1 MTKFYTKSGACHDI
15 DDKDILL
22 NNAVLPQEFN
32 PHNVRLWIIGHEFGA
47 ICAIWA
53 NCEQDAFDEMLDA
66 GYEQFLVE
74 NPEEDQEYCYLGN
87 AGEPCNLDYAWIEPV
102 EFDLVRDYR
111 TLIAFAEARGAG
123 QSVLWS

>member
-1 MTKFYTKSGACHDI
+1 MTKFYTKSGAYHEI
-15 DDKDILL
+15 DDKDVLI

-53 NCEQDAFDEMLDA
+53 SCEQDAFDEMLDA

-74 NPEEDQEYCYLGN
+74 EHEEDREYCYLGN
-87 AGEPCNLDYAWIEPV
+87 AGEPCDLTYAWIEPV
-102 EFDLVRDYR
+102 EFDFVRDYR
-111 TLIAFAEARGAG
+111 TLIALAEARGAG

>member
-1 MTKFYTKSGACHDI
+1 MTKFYTKSGACYDI

-22 NNAVLPQEFN
+22 NNVVLPQEFN
-32 PHNVRLWIIGHEFGA
+32 PHDVRLWIIGHEFGA

-53 NCEQDAFDEMLDA
+53 SCEQDAFDEMLNA

-74 NPEEDQEYCYLGN
+74 NPEEDREYCYLGN
-87 AGEPCNLDYAWIEPV
+87 AGKPCNLDYAWIEQV
-102 EFDLVRDYR
+102 DFDFVRDYR
-111 TLIAFAEARGAG
+111 ALIALAEARGAG

>member
-15 DDKDILL
+15 DDKDVLI

-47 ICAIWA
+47 ICAVWA
-53 NCEQDAFDEMLDA
+53 SCEQDAFDEMLDT

-87 AGEPCNLDYAWIEPV
+87 AGEPCNLDYAWIETV
-102 EFDLVRDYR
+102 EFDFVRDYR
-111 TLIAFAEARGAG
+111 TLIALAEARGAG

>member
-1 MTKFYTKSGACHDI
+1 MTKFYTKSGACYDI

-22 NNAVLPQEFN
+22 NNVVLPQEFN

-53 NCEQDAFDEMLDA
+53 SCEQDAFDEMLNA
-66 GYEQFLVE
+66 GYKQFLVE
-74 NPEEDQEYCYLGN
+74 NPEEDQDYSCLGN
-87 AGEPCNLDYAWIEPV
+87 AGEPCNLDYAWIEQV
-102 EFDLVRDYR
+102 DFDFVRDYR
-111 TLIAFAEARGAG
+111 ALIALAEARGAG

>member
-22 NNAVLPQEFN
+22 NDVVLPQEFN

-53 NCEQDAFDEMLDA
+53 SCEQDAFDEMLDA

-74 NPEEDQEYCYLGN
+74 NPEEDQEYSYLGN

-102 EFDLVRDYR
+102 EFDFVRDYR
-111 TLIAFAEARGAG
+111 TLIALAEARGAG

>member
-15 DDKDILL
+15 NDKDILS
-22 NNAVLPQEFN
+22 NNVVLPQEFN

-47 ICAIWA
+47 ICAVWA
-53 NCEQDAFDEMLDA
+53 SCEQDAFDEMLDT

-74 NPEEDQEYCYLGN
+74 NPEEDQDYSYLGN

-102 EFDLVRDYR
+102 DFDFVRDYR
-111 TLIAFAEARGAG
+111 TLIALAEARGAG

>member
-1 MTKFYTKSGACHDI
+1 MTKFYTKSGTYHEI
-15 DDKDILL
+15 DDKDVLI

-53 NCEQDAFDEMLDA
+53 SCEQDAFDEMLDA

-74 NPEEDQEYCYLGN
+74 NPEEDQEYSYLGN
-87 AGEPCNLDYAWIEPV
+87 AGEPCNLDYAWIETV

-111 TLIAFAEARGAG
+111 TLIALAEARGAG

>member
-1 MTKFYTKSGACHDI
+1 MTKFYTKSGAYHEI
-15 DDKDILL
+15 GDKDVLI

-47 ICAIWA
+47 ICAVWA
-53 NCEQDAFDEMLDA
+53 SCEQDAFDEMLDA

-74 NPEEDQEYCYLGN
+74 ETEEDQDYSYLGN
-87 AGEPCNLDYAWIEPV
+87 AGEPCNLDYAWIETV

-111 TLIAFAEARGAG
+111 TLIALAEARGAG

>member
-15 DDKDILL
+15 DDKDVLI

-32 PHNVRLWIIGHEFGA
+32 PHNVRHEFGA

-53 NCEQDAFDEMLDA
+53 SCEQDALDEMLDA

-74 NPEEDQEYCYLGN
+74 EHEEDQDYSYLGN
-87 AGEPCNLDYAWIEPV
+87 AGEPCNLDYAWITPV
-102 EFDLVRDYR
+102 EFDFVRDYR
-111 TLIAFAEARGAG
+111 TLIALAEARGAG

>member
-1 MTKFYTKSGACHDI
+1 MSKFYTKSGTCHDI
-15 DDKDILL
+15 DDKDVLI

-47 ICAIWA
+47 ILAVWA

-111 TLIAFAEARGAG
+111 TLIALAEARGSG

>member
-1 MTKFYTKSGACHDI
+1 MTKFYTKSGACYDI

-22 NNAVLPQEFN
+22 NNVVLPQEFN
-32 PHNVRLWIIGHEFGA
+32 PHNIRLWIIGHEFGA
-47 ICAIWA
+47 ICAVWA
-53 NCEQDAFDEMLDA
+53 SCEQDAFDEMLDA

-74 NPEEDQEYCYLGN
+74 NPEEDQEYSCLGN

-102 EFDLVRDYR
+102 DFGFVRDYR
-111 TLIAFAEARGAG
+111 TLIALAEARGAG